1 MGFVVIL
8 SRQRWRERSLNTK
21 RILETSKC
29 DTIHATMTYRL
40 TSFISTAVNTRSK
53 RTMSLTGKREPFSA
67 NSSINSSNIACGQNT
82 GNDTDTKSTY
92 QIYLTPPKK
101 QSGKVWDSG
110 GCRHDKGVEAKETFL
125 LQPAELNIKLKEK
138 SNLTYCQNLQI
149 ITFEMKS
156 NYTPWKCV
164 LTDLAE

>member
-8 SRQRWRERSLNTK
+8 SRQRWRESSLNTK

-53 RTMSLTGKREPFSA
+53 RTMSLTGKRESFLPTAASK
-67 NSSINSSNIACGQNT
+67 QQHRLR
-82 GNDTDTKSTY
+82 TKY
-92 QIYLTPPKK
+92 RKWYRHKIYLPNLSTPPPKK
-101 QSGKVWDSG
+101 N
-110 GCRHDKGVEAKETFL
+110 RVEKFEIPVGADMIRGQRPKRLFYFNL
-125 LQPAELNIKLKEK
+125 LNIKLKEK

-149 ITFEMKS
+149 IKFEMKS